1 MLSSDSHYC
10 CYLWC
15 SSFTA
20 NFLFC
25 NKFVVFPS
33 LLEHFRKILLV
44 RGKIQTMALL
54 QLILVVLLCARGCK
68 GCILFSTLDMKMH
81 AWCAYHAIALHNI
94 VGHHRHVICVLK
106 HMIIFAQVLCYIG
119 SFLPCYVTISIFNL
133 LGAMHLVLHHNCVSQ
148 KVVSSSWDNVLR
160 DHGIHFSVIVVKK
173 DCSTF
178 HLCKA

>member
-1 MLSSDSHYC
+1 M
-10 CYLWC
+10 
-15 SSFTA
+15 
-20 NFLFC
+20 FC